1 MAKPT
6 DGIGAYVLK
15 VREDTQ
21 RYAQE
26 LLSDNDRLRGTVAAL
41 ESERQRLLEELESHR
56 RERSRLEGAL
66 AQTETQSKHFSDQF
80 LQLEAQNSNLANLY
94 VASYRL
100 HSTLDR
106 REVLAAVQEIV
117 ANLIGCEELG
127 LYELDADGGHLSLAA
142 SFGIDPEEHRRVEI
156 GKGRIGR
163 SAASGSPD
171 VGASRE
177 AAPERPEEREL
188 SACIPLKV
196 DGRVTGLLALFR
208 LLPQKAG
215 FEPVDHEL
223 FELLATHAATALYS
237 CGLQERLL
245 APQTA

>member
-1 MAKPT
+1 MSKPS
-6 DGIGAYVLK
+6 DGVGAYVLK

-26 LLSDNDRLRGTVAAL
+26 LLSDNDRLRGAVAAL
-41 ESERQRLLEELESHR
+41 ESERLRLLEELESHR
-56 RERSRLEGAL
+56 RERSRLEGTL

-80 LQLEAQNSNLANLY
+80 VQLEIQNSNLANLY

-106 REVLAAVQEIV
+106 KEVLAAVQEIV

-127 LYELDADGGHLSLAA
+127 LYEMEADGSRLKLAA
-142 SFGIDPEEHRRVEI
+142 SFGIDPEAHRHVEV
-156 GKGRIGR
+156 GEGRIGR
-163 SAASGSPD
+163 AARTGAPD
-171 VGASRE
+171 VGNKAAEASL
-177 AAPERPEEREL
+177 RPEEADL
-188 SACIPLKV
+188 SACVPLKV

-208 LLPQKAG
+208 LLPQKTG

-237 CGLQERLL
+237 CGLQERLAL
-245 APQTA
+245 PVSS